1 MPSRTT
7 RLGFAIARDR
17 LTPSWPLLLGLAAVV
32 RAATDPVR
40 LLADPDTYLHVAAGR
55 WMLGHLALPLAD
67 PFSHSMA
74 GAAWLP
80 HEWLAEIGL
89 AAAFA
94 LAGWTGV
101 VLLAAAS
108 FALAVALLLRLLLD
122 RMEPLAALVAVVA
135 AIALLMPHLVARPHL
150 LALPLLVVW
159 CGRLF
164 AARDDDRLPSLWLL
178 PVMML
183 WANLHAS
190 FVFGLALASFLAV
203 EAVLSAGSGQARRA
217 AARGWG
223 IFLVVAV
230 TAALVTP
237 FGPAGLVQPFR
248 LMAMPGLQ
256 STFGEWLSPDFR
268 NAPALEL
275 WILGA
280 MFIGF
285 ATGVRLPLTRAL
297 LLVGLV
303 HMTLQHA
310 RHEDLLAIV
319 GPLAAAAPLGRA
331 LAISSAS
338 AAPSSVRLWFVRLA
352 PPAAGPACLLAL
364 AVAVALSLPMVM
376 YPIARADDPVTP
388 GAALAAAERLGLAGP
403 VYNSEAFGGYL
414 LFRGVPNFI
423 DGRVELYGDAF
434 VTQDF
439 QAENG
444 NEAALAALFAR
455 YRIGW
460 TLLLPQA
467 GAVGVLDRL
476 PGWQRVY
483 ADGQAVIHR
492 RVDFAAR

>member
-7 RLGFAIARDR
+7 RLEILLAWDR
-17 LTPSWPLLLGLAAVV
+17 LMPSWPLLLGLAAFA
-32 RAATDPVR
+32 RAITDPTR
-40 LLADPDTYLHVAAGR
+40 LLADPDTYLHIAAGR

-80 HEWLAEIGL
+80 HEWLAEIAL
-89 AAAFA
+89 ATAFA
-94 LAGWTGV
+94 FGGWSGV
-101 VLLAAAS
+101 VLLTAAS
-108 FALAVALLLRLLLD
+108 FALAVALLLRHLLD
-122 RMEPLAALVAVVA
+122 RLDPLAALVATVA
-135 AIALLMPHLVARPHL
+135 AIALLMPHLLARPHL
-150 LALPLLVVW
+150 LALPLLVIW

-164 AARDDDRLPSLWLL
+164 AARDDSRSPPLWLL
-178 PVMML
+178 AVMVL

-190 FVFGLALASFLAV
+190 FVFGLALASFLAA
-203 EAVLSAGSGQARRA
+203 EAILSPGPGETRKA
-217 AARGWG
+217 AARRWG
-223 IFLVVAV
+223 LFLLIAV

-237 FGPAGLVQPFR
+237 YGPAGLVQPFR

-256 STFGEWLSPDFR
+256 SIFSEWLSPDFR

-280 MFIGF
+280 LFIGF
-285 ATGVRLPLTRAL
+285 ATGVRLPLTRTL

-319 GPLAAAAPLGRA
+319 GPLAAAAALGRA
-331 LAISSAS
+331 LAISGAS
-338 AAPSSVRLWFVRLA
+338 AGSSQLQTWFVRLA
-352 PPAAGPACLLAL
+352 PPAAAPVRLLAL
-364 AVAVALSLPMVM
+364 AVAVALALPIMM
-376 YPIARADDPVTP
+376 HPIARADDPVTP

-414 LFRGVPNFI
+414 IFRGVPSFI

-444 NEAALAALFAR
+444 NEPALTALFAQ

-460 TLLLPQA
+460 TLLLPQT

-483 ADGQAVIHR
+483 ADDRAVIHR

>member
-1 MPSRTT
+1 M
-7 RLGFAIARDR
+7 
-17 LTPSWPLLLGLAAVV
+17 PSWPLLLGLAAFA
-32 RAATDPVR
+32 RALADPAR
-40 LLADPDTYLHVAAGR
+40 LLGDPDTYLHIAAGR
-55 WMLGHLALPLAD
+55 WMLDHLALPFAD

-94 LAGWTGV
+94 LGGWAGV
-101 VLLAAAS
+101 VLLTAAS
-108 FALAVALLLRLLLD
+108 FAIAVAALLRLLLD
-122 RMEPLAALVAVVA
+122 RLEPLWALIAAVAGL
-135 AIALLMPHLVARPHL
+135 ALLMPHLSARPHL
-150 LALPLLVVW
+150 LALPLLVIW
-159 CGRLF
+159 CGGLF
-164 AARDDDRLPSLWLL
+164 AARDGGRAPPLRLLL
-178 PVMML
+178 VMAL

-190 FVFGLALASFLAV
+190 FTFGLALAGFLAA
-203 EAVLSAGSGQARRA
+203 EAVLSPGIGETRRPAARRWGVFLLVAVLA
-217 AARGWG
+217 ALATPYGIAG
-223 IFLVVAV
+223 IF
-230 TAALVTP
+230 
-237 FGPAGLVQPFR
+237 QPFR

-256 STFGEWLSPDFR
+256 STFAEWLSPDFR
-268 NAPALEL
+268 DAAALEL

-285 ATGVRLPLTRAL
+285 ASGVRLPLTRAL

-310 RHEDLLAIV
+310 RHQDLLAIV
-319 GPLAAAAPLGRA
+319 GPLAAATSFGGS
-331 LAISSAS
+331 LAARQAAAASSR
-338 AAPSSVRLWFVRLA
+338 VRLWFARLA
-352 PPAAGPACLLAL
+352 PPAGAPARLLAL
-364 AVAVALSLPMVM
+364 AATMAVALPMLMRPV
-376 YPIARADDPVTP
+376 ARADDPVTP
-388 GAALAAAERLGLAGP
+388 GAALGTAERLGLAGP

-414 LFRGVPNFI
+414 IFRDVPSFI

-444 NEAALAALFAR
+444 NEPALTALLAR
-455 YRIGW
+455 YHIGW
-460 TLLLPQA
+460 TLLLPQV

-476 PGWQRVY
+476 PGWERVY

>member
-1 MPSRTT
+1 MPSRAT
-7 RLGFAIARDR
+7 RLGSAVAWDR
-17 LTPSWPLLLGLAAVV
+17 LTPSWPLLLGLAAFA
-32 RAATDPVR
+32 RAVTDPVR
-40 LLADPDTYLHVAAGR
+40 LLADPDTYLHIAAGR
-55 WMLGHLALPLAD
+55 WMIAHLALPLAD

-80 HEWLAEIGL
+80 HEWLAEIEL

-101 VLLAAAS
+101 VVLAAAS

-122 RMEPLAALVAVVA
+122 RLDPLAALVATVA
-135 AIALLMPHLVARPHL
+135 AIALLMPHLLARPHL
-150 LALPLLVVW
+150 LALPLLVSW
-159 CGRLF
+159 CGGLF
-164 AARDDDRLPSLWLL
+164 AARDGGRTPTLWLL
-178 PVMML
+178 AVMVL

-190 FVFGLALASFLAV
+190 FVFGLALTGFLAV
-203 EAVLSAGSGQARRA
+203 EAVLSPGTGETRGSAARRWGFFLLA
-217 AARGWG
+217 ALIA
-223 IFLVVAV
+223 
-230 TAALVTP
+230 TLVTP
-237 FGPAGLVQPFR
+237 YGIAGLVQPFR

-256 STFGEWLSPDFR
+256 STFAEWLSPDFR

-319 GPLAAAAPLGRA
+319 GPLAAATPLGHA
-331 LAISSAS
+331 LAISGAS
-338 AAPSSVRLWFVRLA
+338 VGSSRMRLWFARLA
-352 PPAAGPACLLAL
+352 PPAAAPACLLAL
-364 AVAVALSLPMVM
+364 GVAVAMALPMVM
-376 YPIARADDPVTP
+376 RPIARADDPVTP
-388 GAALAAAERLGLAGP
+388 GAALGAAERFGFGGP

-414 LFRGVPNFI
+414 LFRGVPSFI

-434 VTQDF
+434 VTEDF

-444 NEAALAALFAR
+444 NEAALTALLAR
-455 YRIGW
+455 YRIAW

-476 PGWQRVY
+476 PGWQRIY
-483 ADGQAVIHR
+483 ADDQAVIHR

>member
-1 MPSRTT
+1 MLSRTT
-7 RLGFAIARDR
+7 PLGIIIARDR
-17 LTPSWPLLLGLAAVV
+17 LMPSWPLLLGLAAFV
-32 RAATDPVR
+32 RALADPAR
-40 LLADPDTYLHVAAGR
+40 LLADPDTYLHIAAGR
-55 WMLGHLALPLAD
+55 WMLDHLALPFAD

-94 LAGWTGV
+94 LGGWTGV
-101 VLLAAAS
+101 VLVTAAS
-108 FALAVALLLRLLLD
+108 VAIAVAVLLRLLLD
-122 RMEPLAALVAVVA
+122 RMDALWALIAAVAGL
-135 AIALLMPHLVARPHL
+135 ALLMPHLSARPHL
-150 LALPLLVVW
+150 LALPLLVIW

-164 AARDDDRLPSLWLL
+164 AARDSGRAPPLRLAA
-178 PVMML
+178 VMLL

-190 FVFGLALASFLAV
+190 FIFGLALAGFLAA
-203 EAVLSAGSGQARRA
+203 EAVLSPGSGETRRSAARR
-217 AARGWG
+217 WSV
-223 IFLVVAV
+223 FVVAAV
-230 TAALVTP
+230 LAALATP
-237 FGPAGLVQPFR
+237 YGIAGLVQPFR

-256 STFGEWLSPDFR
+256 STFAEWLSPDFR
-268 NAPALEL
+268 DAAALEL

-319 GPLAAAAPLGRA
+319 GPLAAAAAFGGS
-331 LAISSAS
+331 LAARQA
-338 AAPSSVRLWFVRLA
+338 AAPSRMRLWFARLA
-352 PPAAGPACLLAL
+352 PPAGMPARLLAL
-364 AVAVALSLPMVM
+364 AVAVAVALPMLM
-376 YPIARADDPVTP
+376 RPIARADDPVTP
-388 GAALAAAERLGLAGP
+388 GAALGAAERLGLAGP

-414 LFRGVPNFI
+414 IFRGVPSFI

-444 NEAALAALFAR
+444 NEPALTALLAR

-460 TLLLPQA
+460 TLLLPQV

-476 PGWQRVY
+476 PGWERVY